1 MTLQDKAEIFPSG
14 DAGVWNKGSQHI
26 SGAAG
31 KCVKLKS
38 TRLIQDQT
46 VTLSSC

>member
-14 DAGVWNKGSQHI
+14 DAVWNKGSQHI

-38 TRLIQDQT
+38 TKLILLLTQQ
-46 VTLSSC
+46 LIKY